1 MDGNLGVG
9 VCVIRAGQ
17 TESGGGG
24 APETS
29 RAVIHLEGAC
39 LRSVRRR
46 EAQQFP
52 EIAALSDPQLQV
64 SVELQF
70 TMKRGLTLVHLL
82 TAFTVIDGTPFQ
94 YNIFQ
99 GNAYSRTE
107 TQRNK

>member
-1 MDGNLGVG
+1 MLDGNLGVG
-9 VCVIRAGQ
+9 VCDQGGTNRMF
-17 TESGGGG
+17 GGG
-24 APETS
+24 PETS

-39 LRSVRRR
+39 LRSPHRR

-52 EIAALSDPQLQV
+52 VIAALSNPQLKV
-64 SVELQF
+64 SVELKF
-70 TMKRGLTLVHLL
+70 TMKRGLTLVLLL
-82 TAFTVIDGTPFQ
+82 TTFTVINGTPFQ